1 MRPGRPAFRPS
12 ARAPGV
18 ALCLGLGAAC
28 AASRVPLP
36 DPPRVLDPSELARW
50 SKPPAPAPEVP
61 SRLPL
66 SISRLAF
73 ENGMHVT
80 IVARPETLSTT
91 ISLNLPSMADP
102 SAGRVTFMG
111 VALRAGTMVSGGEVL
126 MNPGL
131 PGTTISVVTGR
142 TGTTLAWEVLP
153 RASDQGLLIL
163 GAFLLRPAFNL
174 PDVAALAHQEVGE
187 IARHSFSVPR
197 MHELVHAAVPGLA
210 RPTSRDDAK
219 SLVGM
224 NRDLLLQIHAYTVR
238 PEGAELIVVGPVD
251 PDQVAAWAQT
261 TFGAWRARRRAD
273 DPACAAWLGPV
284 APAHPEQARLERAQ
298 LQVVVGD
305 FDPVVIVSV
314 PGPAPESDDYLPFA
328 LLGDIIVERRAGTA
342 RVVRDMGATYGIH
355 PSLQDEYAHFSL
367 LDLGGQVDP
376 ELTRETLRA
385 MVTDIRT
392 LAESL
397 QAVEVTNASRRRRHE
412 IVASLGSNAAIA
424 KLIRLQL
431 RRGHDVRALPELL
444 DEIARID
451 QDRCRDVARR
461 FFSGA
466 EPSLGVMGLARE
478 VVDGLGLDVDV
489 RYFVWRSGGHF

>member
-1 MRPGRPAFRPS
+1 
-12 ARAPGV
+12 
-18 ALCLGLGAAC
+18 
-28 AASRVPLP
+28 
-36 DPPRVLDPSELARW
+36 
-50 SKPPAPAPEVP
+50 
-61 SRLPL
+61 
-66 SISRLAF
+66 
-73 ENGMHVT
+73 
-80 IVARPETLSTT
+80 
-91 ISLNLPSMADP
+91 
-102 SAGRVTFMG
+102 
-111 VALRAGTMVSGGEVL
+111 
-126 MNPGL
+126 
-131 PGTTISVVTGR
+131 
-142 TGTTLAWEVLP
+142 
-153 RASDQGLLIL
+153 
-163 GAFLLRPAFNL
+163 
-174 PDVAALAHQEVGE
+174 
-187 IARHSFSVPR
+187 
-197 MHELVHAAVPGLA
+197 
-210 RPTSRDDAK
+210 
-219 SLVGM
+219 
-224 NRDLLLQIHAYTVR
+224 
-238 PEGAELIVVGPVD
+238 
-251 PDQVAAWAQT
+251 
-261 TFGAWRARRRAD
+261 
-273 DPACAAWLGPV
+273 
-284 APAHPEQARLERAQ
+284 
-298 LQVVVGD
+298 VVGD